1 MVKSDVMNKDAS
13 LSIVWLC
20 CPDLDWAMGRRCK
33 DSASADNFCNS
44 IQIEAQQFIFWLCCN
59 SFAVGGQD
67 IFLASFSDTM
77 HARKK
82 RKQKVESFL

>member
-44 IQIEAQQFIFWLCCN
+44 IQIEAQQFIFWLCCI
-59 SFAVGGQD
+59 SFAVGSQD

-82 RKQKVESFL
+82 TKQKVECFL